1 MRLMFEEYPV
11 QGRIFPMTID
21 DKPLSIEI
29 HARPGQPLGM
39 SPARFLRE
47 VWQKRPLLIR
57 GAFAGF
63 ENPVAPDDLAGL
75 ACEELALSRIV
86 IEKALDSRVRGND
99 DAKGRRA
106 DSRWEL
112 RTGPFAEKD
121 FATLP
126 KTHWT
131 LLVQDVDKW
140 DADVAAL
147 LANFRFLPSWRVDDV
162 MISYAED
169 GGSVGAHVDQYDV
182 FLLQG
187 LGQRRW
193 QIDERPDAPKAFR
206 DDVELKL
213 LRDFTP
219 THDWLLE
226 PGDMLYLPPGVPH
239 HGVAVGPC
247 MTYSIGMRAPSQ
259 AELFVDFAETLA
271 ESLPEELRLS
281 DADLAPARG
290 DGEID
295 DAAIERVMR
304 AMPWV
309 RFAPLSERHA
319 RPSQKSKWM
328 PASAGM
334 TTSVDGIPE
343 ALLRT
348 WFGRF
353 ITRYRSA
360 QFAAPPPRVPG
371 DAAFA
376 QARERGAHVR
386 RNPWSRVAW
395 LREGRGATL
404 FVAGDAHACSLAL
417 AKRVGAHDEFALADV
432 RDARDLGVLRQ
443 LVAAGHFTLLRARKA

>member
-1 MRLMFEEYPV
+1 MVTSALP
-11 QGRIFPMTID
+11 
-21 DKPLSIEI
+21 IEI
-29 HARPGQPLGM
+29 RARPGQPLGM
-39 SPARFLRE
+39 PPARFLRDY
-47 VWQKRPLLIR
+47 WQKHPLLIR

-63 ENPVAPDDLAGL
+63 DNPVAPDDLAGL
-75 ACEELALSRIV
+75 ACEELALSRIA
-86 IEKALDSRVRGND
+86 IHEPKRD
-99 DAKGRRA
+99 
-106 DSRWEL
+106 RWTL
-112 RTGPFAEKD
+112 RTGPFAEAD

-140 DADVAAL
+140 DADVVAL
-147 LANFRFLPSWRVDDV
+147 LAHFRFLPSWRVDDV

-187 LGQRRW
+187 LGRRRW
-193 QIDERPDAPKAFR
+193 QIDERPDAPKVFR
-206 DDVELKL
+206 HDAELKL

-239 HGVAVGPC
+239 HGVSIGAC

-271 ESLPEELRLS
+271 ESLPEEARLS

-304 AMPWV
+304 AMPWL
-309 RFAPLSERHA
+309 RFESTE
-319 RPSQKSKWM
+319 
-328 PASAGM
+328 SAGEKRERNVAGCPGSVS
-334 TTSVDGIPE
+334 TSM
-343 ALLRT
+343 LRT

-360 QFAAPPPRVPG
+360 QFASPPPRVPSET
-371 DAAFA
+371 AFA

-404 FVAGDAHACSLAL
+404 FVAGDAYACSLAL
-417 AKRVGAHDEFALADV
+417 ARLVGTHDEIALADV
-432 RDARDLGVLRQ
+432 NGAPDLAVLRQ
-443 LVAAGHFTLLRARKA
+443 LVAAGHFTLLRARKT